1 MATWPTTAA
10 PRDGSRTSKVSTL
23 SSGSTASAAA
33 GSAAAAVPGATVGAD
48 ETAVAD
54 SDSTGAADANVE
66 RVGGAAASTSTF
78 SSEGEHPVAVA
89 SCVSASSGGCA
100 AEAVTAGTGTTRGP
114 FCFSASAS
122 GASGGVAATV
132 AGCPVADSC
141 CGRPSPSS
149 FVDVGASGFP
159 SAATA
164 AGGGGSGDL
173 EGWALVLAVAGV
185 TDATGTDGAGA
196 AAEGVGAGAGAGVGV
211 AVFFREK
218 KDVADASLP
227 ISPVPAAEGV
237 SFSESPVMR
246 PILPAPAYRV
256 REKQRWTGS
265 VH

>member
-1 MATWPTTAA
+1 M
-10 PRDGSRTSKVSTL
+10 
-23 SSGSTASAAA
+23 
-33 GSAAAAVPGATVGAD
+33 PGATVGAD

-78 SSEGEHPVAVA
+78 SSECEHPVAVA
-89 SCVSASSGGCA
+89 SCVSASTGGCA
-100 AEAVTAGTGTTRGP
+100 AEAVAAGTGTARGP

-132 AGCPVADSC
+132 VCCPVADSC

-227 ISPVPAAEGV
+227 ISPVPAADGV
-237 SFSESPVMR
+237 AVGVGFSESPVMR

-265 VH
+265 VHWR